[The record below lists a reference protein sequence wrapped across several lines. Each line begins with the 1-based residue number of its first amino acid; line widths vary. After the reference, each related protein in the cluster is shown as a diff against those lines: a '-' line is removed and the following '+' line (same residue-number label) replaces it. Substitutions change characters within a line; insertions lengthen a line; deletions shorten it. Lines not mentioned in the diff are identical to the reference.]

1 MTGPETLVEV
11 HSREELAAAIRQHAG
26 TSCRIS
32 WGSFSITFRELLESE
47 KVAQKVLI
55 RRDPNLLPTWEW
67 EGSARARQFA
77 KKTSRR
83 RCPFQ
88 EDTEDA
94 AQAWEKMPRKSWPK
108 N

>member
-1 MTGPETLVEV
+1 MRAPETIVEV
-11 HSREELAAAIRQHAG
+11 HSREAMAAAIRQHAG
-26 TSCRIS
+26 TSCRIV
-32 WGSFSITFRELLESE
+32 WGSFSMTFRELLESE
-47 KVAQKVLI
+47 KVAEKVFVK
-55 RRDPNLLPTWEW
+55 DNPNRAGTWEW
-67 EGSARARQFA
+67 AGSRRAQYA
-77 KKTSRR
+77 KKSARR